1 MSALGVSS
9 LSGAEKVAP
18 VSAKCSSAILSDAGG
33 ELGLVG
39 LGAPVGESGI
49 ADALDGPLRE
59 TSRGGLRSKSMK
71 YLKYSEKRNQ
81 SRKKER
87 NKK

>member
-59 TSRGGLRSKSMK
+59 TSRGGLQSESM
-71 YLKYSEKRNQ
+71 KYSEKRNQ
-81 SRKKER
+81 NRKKER

>member
-1 MSALGVSS
+1 MMSALGVSS

-18 VSAKCSSAILSDAGG
+18 VSAKCSSGILSGDGG

-39 LGAPVGESGI
+39 LGASVGESGI
-49 ADALDGPLRE
+49 AEALDGPLRE
-59 TSRGGLRSKSMK
+59 TSRGGLQSKSMK
-71 YLKYSEKRNQ
+71 CSKERNQ
-81 SRKKER
+81 NRKKER

>member
-18 VSAKCSSAILSDAGG
+18 ASAKCSSGILSDEGG

-59 TSRGGLRSKSMK
+59 TSRGGLQSKSM
-71 YLKYSEKRNQ
+71 KYSEKRNQ
-81 SRKKER
+81 NRKKER

>member
-1 MSALGVSS
+1 MMSALGVSS

-18 VSAKCSSAILSDAGG
+18 GSAKCSSGIVSDNGG

-49 ADALDGPLRE
+49 AEALDGPLRE
-59 TSRGGLRSKSMK
+59 TSRGGLQSKSMK
-71 YLKYSEKRNQ
+71 C
-81 SRKKER
+81 
-87 NKK
+87 

>member
-1 MSALGVSS
+1 MMSALGVSS

-18 VSAKCSSAILSDAGG
+18 VSAKCSSGILSDAGG

-59 TSRGGLRSKSMK
+59 TSRGGLQSESM
-71 YLKYSEKRNQ
+71 KYSEKRYQN
-81 SRKKER
+81 RKKER